1 MTLFKIAVLSAMAF
15 LTCSLSLDGQ
25 SFEVASIRRNLS
37 DGQDRGINLLPG
49 GRISVTHT
57 TLKTMI
63 RNAYG
68 IFSFQLAA
76 EAGWMDTE
84 YYDIEARTGTGGDIS
99 PDQLKPYLQALLA
112 DRFHLAVHSEKRE
125 GDVYALEVEKSGT
138 KMTRNLQ
145 GKEPSVNAEK
155 NNGRVRMKG
164 VGVSTAMLASILGN
178 QLGRIVVDETG
189 LTGAWDFQGAWTI
202 SPPPDSMDVSI
213 FTGVKE
219 QLGLRLVSKKGSIET
234 LVVDHAER
242 ASGN

>member
-1 MTLFKIAVLSAMAF
+1 MNSFRLTALGVMAVLACG
-15 LTCSLSLDGQ
+15 LPLHGQ

-37 DGQDRGINLLPG
+37 DGQDMGINLLPG

-68 IFSFQLAA
+68 IFSFQLAG
-76 EAGWMDTE
+76 EAGWMDSE
-84 YYDIEARTGTGGDIS
+84 YYDIEAKTGSGANIS
-99 PDQLKPYLQALLA
+99 PDQLKPYLQSLLA
-112 DRFHLAVHSEKRE
+112 DRFHLAVHWEKRE

-138 KMTRNLQ
+138 KMTRNSE
-145 GKEPSVNAEK
+145 GKEPTLNAEK

-164 VGVSTAMLASILGN
+164 VGVPIAMLASNLGN

-189 LTGAWDFQGAWTI
+189 LTGGWDFQGAWTI
-202 SPPPDSMDVSI
+202 APPPDSTDPSI
-213 FTGVKE
+213 FTGVRE

-234 LVVDHAER
+234 LVVDHSER
-242 ASGN
+242 ASEN